1 MATDVLPESDFAPF
15 TNRQCDGIADLLKAV
30 GHPVRLRVIDTLA
43 RGEICVGDLALAI
56 GEKQAIVSQ
65 QLKIL
70 RLVGLVKTERRG
82 GKAIYSINNPHV
94 FELLSCMHRCACSQ
108 FPAE

>member
-1 MATDVLPESDFAPF
+1 MATDRLPDFDFEPF
-15 TNRQCDGIADLLKAV
+15 TDRQCDGIAELLKAV

-43 RGEICVGDLALAI
+43 RGEICVGDLALSI

-70 RLVGLVKTERRG
+70 RMVGLVKTERRA
-82 GKAIYSINNPHV
+82 GKAFYRLDNQHLYD
-94 FELLSCMHRCACSQ
+94 LLSCMHRCACSQ
-108 FPAE
+108 FPEE